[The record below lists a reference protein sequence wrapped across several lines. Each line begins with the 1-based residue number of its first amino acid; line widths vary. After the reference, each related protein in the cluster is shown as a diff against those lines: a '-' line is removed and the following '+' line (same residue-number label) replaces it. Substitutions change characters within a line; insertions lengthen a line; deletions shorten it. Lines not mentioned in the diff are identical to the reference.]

1 MKKAVGLF
9 KLSALMIA
17 VAPFAAH
24 SAIYQFNFTANPG
37 ADGTVAANV
46 ANDINYTFTAN
57 TALTNNISLN
67 NLNQSEYWANG
78 GYTLEMSHN
87 GKTIRLNDAIT
98 STTGPLQ
105 MGVGAYGIGDGF
117 IEIYSPMSE
126 FFDIDFH
133 PGAAII
139 DSNGLSYNAFVYGQI
154 DVYNHQQQF
163 QDLYSIAVNGDTS
176 KLQQYMTSSIP
187 EPSAW
192 YMGLAG
198 AAVLLAMR
206 SRKSRRVRA

>member
-1 MKKAVGLF
+1 MKKAVNLF
-9 KLSALMIA
+9 KLSALMVA

-24 SAIYQFNFTANPG
+24 SAIYQFNFTANEG
-37 ADGTVAANV
+37 ADGTGAANV
-46 ANDINYTFTAN
+46 ANDIHYTFTAN

-67 NLNQSEYWANG
+67 KLNQSEYWANG
-78 GYTLEMSHN
+78 SYTLEMSHN

-98 STTGPLQ
+98 STTGPLRL
-105 MGVGAYGIGDGF
+105 GAVDGGIEDGF
-117 IEIYSPMSE
+117 IEIYPFMDE

-192 YMGLAG
+192 YMSLAG
-198 AAVLLAMR
+198 AAVLLAMH
-206 SRKSRRVRA
+206 SRKSRRVCA